1 MLRAILSD
9 GALHMNQV
17 TRCGFGKAVLCIF
30 ALVGVL
36 LPAAVMAQA
45 PSKSKGTAVAK
56 DLADY
61 IQDARKLGL
70 NDDELKV
77 NAIRA
82 GWKAGVVDEALKA
95 LPASPNKD
103 ADNPE
108 KPDRGVPDEY
118 IIGEADVLGVLVYKE
133 PDASIAS
140 VPVRADGKVTLPLIK
155 DVLVAGLTPA
165 QAEKMITTK
174 LMPFI
179 IEPDVNVV
187 VREIHSK
194 RIYLVGALH
203 KQGPVDL
210 RYPMTVLQAIT
221 EAGGLNEFAKRKL
234 IFVRRTENGSTFQ
247 LPFDYDAV
255 LRGQKTEQNVWL
267 KPGDYVI
274 VPQ

>member
-1 MLRAILSD
+1 MLRAILSY
-9 GALHMNQV
+9 GVSQMNHV
-17 TRCGFGKAVLCIF
+17 NRCGFGKAVLCISAF
-30 ALVGVL
+30 VGIL
-36 LPAAVMAQA
+36 LPAVMAQA
-45 PSKSKGTAVAK
+45 PTSKSKATPVAK

-61 IQDARKLGL
+61 IQDARKLGI

-82 GWKAGVVDEALKA
+82 GWKPGVVDEALKTF
-95 LPASPNKD
+95 PAAKD
-103 ADNPE
+103 SANPE

-118 IIGEADVLGVLVYKE
+118 IIGEADVLGVVVYKE

-140 VPVRADGKVTLPLIK
+140 VTVRADGKVTLPLIK

-179 IEPDVNVV
+179 IEPDVNVI

-194 RIYLVGALH
+194 RIYLIGALH

-221 EAGGLNEFAKRKL
+221 EAGGPNEFAKRKL

-255 LRGQKTEQNVWL
+255 LRGQKSEQNVWL